1 MNSPRSNRTR
11 FFSARLASLAAA
23 AAAFGGVGSAT
34 AQMAFL
40 DMTLTNGATTAV
52 VAPGQGFLVQLSV
65 RSTVPVDFNAA
76 QLRVICTEE
85 GMRLDQYE
93 WSDPFLTGGKFDYS
107 LEGLSLPL
115 VVDDGTLQGPGYPI
129 ETADIE
135 FATFDFFQS
144 AQEGLLLRLWVRAPE
159 GLAPGSHH
167 FIAAVPDLFTE
178 GFVPVPVT
186 TGTTLRVEIVSPKAA
201 RRGDVNG
208 DGAVNSSDLASLLA
222 NWATDAPVGTAD
234 GDLDGDGDV
243 DASDLAMLLAG
254 WTG

>member
-1 MNSPRSNRTR
+1 MNPLRSNPTR
-11 FFSARLASLAAA
+11 SLPARLASLC
-23 AAAFGGVGSAT
+23 AFAT
-34 AQMAFL
+34 ALGSVGNASAQVAFL
-40 DMTLTNGATTAV
+40 DVKLTNGATTAV
-52 VAPGQGFLVQLSV
+52 VAPGQGFQVQVSV

-93 WSDPFLTGGKFDYS
+93 WSAPFLTGGKFDYS

-115 VVDDGTLQGPGYPI
+115 VVDDATLQGPGYPI
-129 ETADIE
+129 ETSDIE
-135 FATFDFFQS
+135 FATFDFFES

-186 TGTTLRVEIVSPKAA
+186 TGTTLRVEIVSPGAA
-201 RRGDVNG
+201 RQGDING
-208 DGAVNSSDLASLLA
+208 DGAVNSNDLASLLVS
-222 NWATDAPVGTAD
+222 WASADPVGRAD

-243 DASDLAMLLAG
+243 DGSDLAVLLAT
-254 WTG
+254 WS

>member
-1 MNSPRSNRTR
+1 VNPLRSNASRS
-11 FFSARLASLAAA
+11 FSARLAPFAAA
-23 AAAFGGVGSAT
+23 AAALGCVGNAT

-40 DMTLTNGATTAV
+40 DMKLTNGATTAV

-85 GMRLDQYE
+85 GMRLDQYD
-93 WSDPFLTGGKFDYS
+93 WSVPFLTGGKFDYS

-144 AQEGLLLRLWVRAPE
+144 AQQGLLLRLWVRAPE

-167 FIAAVPDLFTE
+167 FIAAVPDLFTD
-178 GFVPVPVT
+178 GFVPVPVA

-201 RRGDVNG
+201 RQGDVNG
-208 DGAVNSSDLASLLA
+208 DGSVNSSDLASLLV
-222 NWATDAPVGTAD
+222 NWASYDPVGRAD

-243 DASDLAMLLAG
+243 DGSDLAVLLATWG
-254 WTG
+254 